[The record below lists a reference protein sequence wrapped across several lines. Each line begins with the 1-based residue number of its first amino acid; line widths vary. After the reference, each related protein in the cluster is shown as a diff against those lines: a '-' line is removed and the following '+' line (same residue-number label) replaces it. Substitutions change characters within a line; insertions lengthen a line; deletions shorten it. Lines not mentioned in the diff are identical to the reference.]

1 MNKYQR
7 RINKIKSYLPNL
19 KKEKIII
26 LAEDN
31 NYKKFQIAIEIGKE
45 ATRRI
50 ALRNIL
56 KEGGN
61 NESKS

>member
-7 RINKIKSYLPNL
+7 RIDKIKSYLPNL
-19 KKEKIII
+19 KKEKIRI

-31 NYKKFQIAIEIGKE
+31 NYKKFGAAIEIGKE
-45 ATRRI
+45 ATMRVV
-50 ALRNIL
+50 LRDIL
-56 KEGGN
+56 KEGGD